1 MDTLTA
7 DPPIPAAG
15 ASDESDR
22 SPSHRSLPPSDASR
36 PGTPELEA
44 LLAELEAGFT
54 AGPSTPLTA
63 GPAVPSSQPTPAVKT
78 RPVRRP
84 RIVAC
89 LSVAIA
95 SLLCASGTVLTERLT
110 GRNLSKL
117 VADVIRPDDDGAD
130 PGRTG
135 QVAAGRPG
143 GATSATT
150 GPSATLPPAV
160 GAPAAGPTDEGSV
173 PNSSQPGASGST
185 TRSTQPARGQAPA
198 SSGTVGAN
206 AGAPAP
212 GSGTTAG
219 TAPATDGRPAL
230 EREIDALK
238 PFVEREAGLTFT
250 AAVPV
255 RIMSDA
261 EFTARL
267 AELNWLPKGDA
278 AVQLGG
284 VYRTLG
290 IIDAGVDLPTE
301 LAKFSRTELVTLY
314 DVVDGQL
321 LVRDRAAD
329 PYLRAMLVREL
340 TRALNDQH
348 FDIYRPASAGFND
361 ESLEGLKA
369 LAEGDATRLYQ
380 RYLNTLT
387 AGDKAMVV
395 ERNRAAGQATADIN
409 PAVRTRFGYYI
420 AQGIKLVEAI
430 LNAGNRSRL
439 DAAFAAPPLSSE
451 QILHPERYLGGDN
464 PRPPAE
470 PAADGAVVSRG
481 VLGEV
486 GLYLMLASATDQNT
500 AALGSQGWG
509 GDRYV
514 SWRDGARSC
523 VRQTIETD
531 SAQDSAEL
539 GAALQ
544 RWAQA
549 RPGAEVTGSGPFTIT
564 RCS

>member
-15 ASDESDR
+15 ASDEPDR
-22 SPSHRSLPPSDASR
+22 SPSHRSLPSSDAPR
-36 PGTPELEA
+36 PGTPEFEA

-63 GPAVPSSQPTPAVKT
+63 GPAVRSSEPRPAVKS
-78 RPVRRP
+78 RPARRP
-84 RIVAC
+84 RIVTC

-95 SLLCASGTVLTERLT
+95 SLLCASGTVLTERIT
-110 GRNLSKL
+110 GQNLSKL

-130 PGRTG
+130 PGGTG
-135 QVAAGRPG
+135 LVAAERPG

-150 GPSATLPPAV
+150 GPATPGTTLPPSV
-160 GAPAAGPTDEGSV
+160 GTPAAGPDDGASASNTSKPGS
-173 PNSSQPGASGST
+173 SGST
-185 TRSTQPARGQAPA
+185 TRSPQPARGQAPA
-198 SSGTVGAN
+198 SSGTVGA
-206 AGAPAP
+206 PAP

-219 TAPATDGRPAL
+219 TAPAADGRSAL

-238 PFVEREAGLTFT
+238 PFVEREAGLTFKG
-250 AAVPV
+250 AVPV

-261 EFTARL
+261 EFSARL

-290 IIDAGVDLPTE
+290 IIDGSVDLPTE
-301 LAKFSRTELVTLY
+301 LAKFSRSELVTLY
-314 DVVDGQL
+314 DVMDGQL

-369 LAEGDATRLYQ
+369 LAEGDATRMYQ

-387 AGDKAMVV
+387 ASDKALVV

-430 LNAGNRSRL
+430 LSAGNRSRL
-439 DAAFAAPPLSSE
+439 NAAFAAPPASSE

-470 PAADGAVVSRG
+470 PAADGAVVGRG

-486 GLYLMLASATDQNT
+486 GLYLMLASATDENT
-500 AALGSQGWG
+500 ASLGSQGWG

-514 SWRDGARSC
+514 SWRDGARTC